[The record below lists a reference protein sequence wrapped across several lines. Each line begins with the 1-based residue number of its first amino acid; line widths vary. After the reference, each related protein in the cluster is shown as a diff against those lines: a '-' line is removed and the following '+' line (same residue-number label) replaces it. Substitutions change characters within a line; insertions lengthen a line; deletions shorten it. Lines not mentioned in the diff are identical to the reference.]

1 MFLKRISALWRT
13 TSFRLAFGVSVL
25 FSLSSLIFFAS
36 VYAYF
41 FNSLRETDRTLIQSK
56 LKQYSI
62 IFQEQGAEGLR
73 KLFSDDSNLN
83 SEARFLVHIQN
94 LNGDPIFYRP
104 ADDLHEFDLESL
116 QKSLTSHAGLNGWSY
131 IGALKDEDQLEILT
145 ADLDGQGKIQV
156 AKSTSE
162 RQDFLERATEVFA
175 IATFLSLLIG
185 ALGGYW
191 FSNRT
196 LRPLRDLVQTT
207 QMISKENLNQR
218 VNDTGSG
225 DEFSELVQVFNSM
238 LDRIRDLVGGMQD
251 SLDSIAHDLKTPMTR
266 LKAVADLAL
275 TRPNISP
282 EESKSALQECS
293 ENSQEILTLLNSLM
307 DIFEADSGAMKLHF
321 ENFQLRDVISE
332 VFDLY
337 EIVADEK
344 QITLT
349 NLIPTGETVYADRLR
364 IKQVTANLIDNAIKY
379 SPPNRSV
386 SVNMIA
392 TKEGFVVSIQDE
404 GVGILADET
413 SRIWER
419 LYRGTQVRSQP
430 GAGLGLS
437 LVSAIMKAHGGKAW
451 VESRLPEGSEFKILI
466 PKVRP
471 AALLPVPGM

>member
-1 MFLKRISALWRT
+1 
-13 TSFRLAFGVSVL
+13 
-25 FSLSSLIFFAS
+25 
-36 VYAYF
+36 
-41 FNSLRETDRTLIQSK
+41 
-56 LKQYSI
+56 
-62 IFQEQGAEGLR
+62 
-73 KLFSDDSNLN
+73 
-83 SEARFLVHIQN
+83 
-94 LNGDPIFYRP
+94 
-104 ADDLHEFDLESL
+104 
-116 QKSLTSHAGLNGWSY
+116 
-131 IGALKDEDQLEILT
+131 
-145 ADLDGQGKIQV
+145 
-156 AKSTSE
+156 
-162 RQDFLERATEVFA
+162 
-175 IATFLSLLIG
+175 
-185 ALGGYW
+185 
-191 FSNRT
+191 
-196 LRPLRDLVQTT
+196 
-207 QMISKENLNQR
+207 
-218 VNDTGSG
+218 
-225 DEFSELVQVFNSM
+225 
-238 LDRIRDLVGGMQD
+238 MQD

-349 NLIPTGETVYADRLR
+349 NLISTGETVYADRLR

-379 SPPNRSV
+379 SPPSRSV
-386 SVNMIA
+386 SVNMTA

-404 GVGILADET
+404 GAGIPADET

-419 LYRGTQVRSQP
+419 LYRGTRVRSQP

-451 VESRLPEGSEFKILI
+451 VESRLPKGSEFKILI

-471 AALLPVPGM
+471 AALLPAPGL